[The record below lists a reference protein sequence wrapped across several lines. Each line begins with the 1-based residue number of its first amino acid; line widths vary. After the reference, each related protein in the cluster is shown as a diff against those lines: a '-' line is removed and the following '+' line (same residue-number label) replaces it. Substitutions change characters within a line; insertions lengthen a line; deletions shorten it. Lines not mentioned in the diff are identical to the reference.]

1 MRGKAPGKKTK
12 SRKPGRWADLF
23 DANWMDHMCGAVR
36 IAIVNVSLGERSML
50 HEPLRREVLARLW
63 EYVGDHWSTSG
74 RTTTDVRAALALIE
88 LLAPLADRFEEGHP
102 YDETVAA
109 EVAAA
114 IRLAWLEFIAHGAGP
129 YLYWVVPNEYAQR
142 VNAPKGKRRGW
153 GLVIT
158 QTVVAEALAHC
169 GSDATYDK
177 KIEAICDRA
186 LSSGPAGMRMP
197 GGSPESAAKRAY
209 TVWLKAIKSTLRG

>member
-1 MRGKAPGKKTK
+1 MEGKAPGKKTK
-12 SRKPGRWADLF
+12 LRKPGRWVDLF
-23 DANWMDHMCGAVR
+23 DVGWMDHVCEAVR
-36 IAIVNVSLGERSML
+36 VAKVNVSRRECSLL
-50 HEPLRREVLARLW
+50 HEPLRDEVLARLL
-63 EYVGDHWSTSG
+63 EYVGDQWSTPAG
-74 RTTTDVRAALALIE
+74 ATTDVRAALALIE

-114 IRLAWLEFIAHGAGP
+114 LRLAWLEFIAHGAGY
-129 YLYWVVPNEYAQR
+129 YLYWVVPNQCAQR

-169 GSDATYDK
+169 GSNATYDE

-186 LSSGPAGMRMP
+186 RSSVPAGMRMP

-209 TVWLKAIKSTLRG
+209 TVWLKALKSPL

>member
-1 MRGKAPGKKTK
+1 MEGKAPGKKTQ
-12 SRKPGRWADLF
+12 SRKPGRWTDLF
-23 DANWMDHMCGAVR
+23 DGAWMDHICRAVR

-50 HEPLRREVLARLW
+50 HETLRREVLARLW
-63 EYVGDHWSTSG
+63 EYVGDHWDGKKS
-74 RTTTDVRAALALIE
+74 TTTDVLAAFALIDRVE
-88 LLAPLADRFEEGHP
+88 VLADRFEEGHP

-129 YLYWVVPNEYAQR
+129 YLSWVVPNEYAQR

-158 QTVVAEALAHC
+158 QTVVAEALARC
-169 GSDATYDK
+169 GSNATYDK
-177 KIEAICDRA
+177 KIEAICDCA
-186 LSSGPAGMRMP
+186 LSRVPDGMRKP
-197 GGSPESAAKRAY
+197 GGSPESTAKRAL
-209 TVWLKAIKSTLRG
+209 TAWEQKALKSPL